1 MPGAGTVIV
10 GAGQGGFQ
18 TAASLREAAYADP
31 VVILGEE
38 PEIPYQRPPL
48 SKTYLVGETT
58 AERLHFRPQSYFDK
72 HAIELRTRVR
82 VTAIDRAMRRV
93 TLASGAT
100 LAYDHLVLAT
110 GAHNRVL
117 PVAGAEHE
125 GVLYLRTLADAEAI
139 RERFAA
145 AQAIVVAGA
154 GFIGLELAAV
164 ASKLGKQVTV
174 VEPLARCM
182 SRAVSPAVS
191 QFFAEAHAGWG
202 VDLRLNTRLARIDGE
217 GARLH
222 GVTTVEG
229 ETIPAD
235 LVLVGI
241 GIVPATEL
249 AEAAGLA
256 VANGISV
263 DAQLRTSDPAIS
275 AIGDCASFPD
285 GASGQTIRLESVQNA
300 VDQGR
305 AVARR
310 IVGEAADY
318 AAVPW
323 FWSDQRD
330 LKLQMVGLTGG
341 ADRTVLRGD
350 PASRA
355 FSVFCFKDGRLL
367 GIESVNRPGDHM
379 FGRRLLG
386 AGESI
391 TPEEAGDP
399 SFDLKARL
407 SRLAPPRSAA

>member
-18 TAASLREAAYADP
+18 TAISLRESGYAEP
-31 VVILGEE
+31 IVIVGEE

-72 HAIELRTRVR
+72 HGIELRTRAR
-82 VTAIDRAMRRV
+82 VTAIDRPARRV

-100 LAYDHLVLAT
+100 VAYDHLVLAT
-110 GAHNRVL
+110 GAHNRML
-117 PVAGAEHE
+117 PVAGAEHD
-125 GVLYLRTLADAEAI
+125 GVLYLRTLAEADAMK
-139 RERFAA
+139 ERFAA

-174 VEPLARCM
+174 IEPLARCM
-182 SRAVSPAVS
+182 SRAVTPDIS
-191 QFFAEAHAGWG
+191 QFFAEAYAGWG
-202 VDLRLNTRLARIDGE
+202 VDLRLNTRLARVDGD

-222 GVTTVEG
+222 SVTTGEG
-229 ETIPAD
+229 EVIPAD

-241 GIVPATEL
+241 GIVPASEL

-263 DAQLRTSDPAIS
+263 DAQLRTFDPAIS
-275 AIGDCASFPD
+275 AVGDCASFPD
-285 GASGQTIRLESVQNA
+285 AASGRTIRLESVQNA

-305 AVARR
+305 TVARG
-310 IVGEAADY
+310 IVGDAAEY

-330 LKLQMVGLTGG
+330 LKLQMVGLTAGC
-341 ADRTVLRGD
+341 DRTVLRGD
-350 PASRA
+350 PATRA
-355 FSVFCFKDGRLL
+355 FSVFCFKGGRLL

-407 SRLAPPRSAA
+407 SRLPPRSAA